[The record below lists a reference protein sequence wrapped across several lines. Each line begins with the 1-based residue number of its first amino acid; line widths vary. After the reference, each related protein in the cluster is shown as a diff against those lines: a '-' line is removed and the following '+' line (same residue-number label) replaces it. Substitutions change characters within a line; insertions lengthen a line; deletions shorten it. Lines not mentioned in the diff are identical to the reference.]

1 MRRGIKGRALLI
13 LLTVIMSVIFFL
25 PSTPLFSAM
34 PDWWKKYL
42 PSKGVNLGL
51 DLQGGI
57 HLVMEVEGEKA
68 VENVVDRGLLSL
80 KGLLDEKKAVYTGIQ
95 KTSPLEIAVEY
106 PSTESRD
113 AVKKLVQD
121 NLPALY
127 VKESGDNRTILAMR
141 DAEAGQMKDSAV
153 SQALETIRNRI
164 DQFGVTEPLI
174 QRQGP
179 SQILIQLPGVKDPQR
194 AISLIGKTALL
205 EFKLVD
211 DEHPLAAQ
219 LPAMIPLDGEEA
231 LLKRFEGQVPPE
243 HEILFEREE
252 DKELK
257 RVSKRPYLVKKQAL
271 MTGNVLTDARV
282 SIGEF
287 NEPYVSIT
295 FDSTGAKDFDRIT
308 SENVKKRLAIVL
320 DNSVYSAPVI
330 QERIPGGHAQ
340 ITGSFTTQEANDL
353 AIVLR
358 AGALPAPVH
367 IIQNVTVGPSLGR
380 DSIEKGVVAGI
391 VGTILVVG
399 FMAFYYRL
407 SGLLADFALA
417 LNVIL
422 LIGSLAALN
431 ATLTLPGIAGIILAI
446 GMAVDSNVLIFERIR
461 EELRLGKPVRLAVD
475 GGYEKAFLTIV
486 DSHVTTL
493 ITALALFLFGTG
505 PIKGFA
511 VTLSLGVSINLFTA
525 LVGTKVVYDVINSR
539 WKLQR
544 LSI

>member
-1 MRRGIKGRALLI
+1 MRRGIKGRVILI
-13 LLTVIMSVIFFL
+13 LFTVIVSVIYFL
-25 PSTPLFSAM
+25 PSTPLYSRM
-34 PDWWKKYL
+34 PDWWRTYL
-42 PSKGVNLGL
+42 PSRGVNLGL

-57 HLVMEVEGEKA
+57 HLVLEVEGEKA
-68 VENVVDRGLLSL
+68 VQNVVDRALLTL
-80 KGLLDEKKAVYTGIQ
+80 KGSLDERKTAYTTLQ
-95 KTSPLEIAVEY
+95 KIAPEEIEVVY
-106 PSTESRD
+106 PSGESAD
-113 AVKKLVQD
+113 AIKKLVQD
-121 NLPALY
+121 NLPA
-127 VKESGDNRTILAMR
+127 VHIKESAENRMVLSVR
-141 DAEAGQMKDSAV
+141 EGEARQMKDSAV
-153 SQALETIRNRI
+153 SQALETIRNRV
-164 DQFGVTEPLI
+164 DQFGVAEPLI

-179 SQILIQLPGVKDPQR
+179 NQILVQLPGIKDPQR
-194 AISLIGKTALL
+194 AIALIGKTALL

-219 LPAMIPLDGEEA
+219 LPANIPVDGEET
-231 LLKRFEGQVPPE
+231 LVKRFEGEIPPE
-243 HEILFEREE
+243 DEILFEREH
-252 DKELK
+252 DKELN
-257 RVSKRPYLVKKQAL
+257 RFSKQPYLVKKQAL
-271 MTGNVLTDARV
+271 MTGDVLTDARV
-282 SIGEF
+282 SIGDF

-295 FDSTGAKDFDRIT
+295 FDSRGAKDFDRIT
-308 SENVKKRLAIVL
+308 SANVKKRLAIVL
-320 DNSVYSAPVI
+320 DNAVYSAPVI
-330 QERIPGGHAQ
+330 QERITGGRAQ
-340 ITGSFTTQEANDL
+340 ISGSFTTQEANDL

-367 IIQNVTVGPSLGR
+367 VIQNVTVGPSLGR
-380 DSIEKGVVAGI
+380 DSIDKGIAAGL

-399 FMAFYYRL
+399 FMAIYYRL
-407 SGLLADFALA
+407 SGLLADFALF

-422 LIGSLAALN
+422 LIGALGALN

-461 EELRLGKPVRLAVD
+461 EELRVGKPVRLAID
-475 GGYEKAFLTIV
+475 AGYEKAFITIV

-511 VTLSLGVSINLFTA
+511 VTLSLGVAINLFTA